1 MKKKNKIIIII
12 QTFTGFESISFFLD
26 LFSQVVCITAMIN
39 HVFHFFSAIQIPVSD
54 LSYVHLHTRILSAFT
69 CERRSS
75 DRRYGHEEELNTDAC
90 GHLVHSNDIGAQNG
104 QENHETTIKHTKN
117 YHVHNKAGVTF
128 RQRAQSVCH
137 ADDQHGYLEAVESV
151 HSRVVTEFAEEEP
164 TKSRAYGHHTN
175 QS

>member
-1 MKKKNKIIIII
+1 MKKNKIIIII

-26 LFSQVVCITAMIN
+26 LFSQVVCITAMIY